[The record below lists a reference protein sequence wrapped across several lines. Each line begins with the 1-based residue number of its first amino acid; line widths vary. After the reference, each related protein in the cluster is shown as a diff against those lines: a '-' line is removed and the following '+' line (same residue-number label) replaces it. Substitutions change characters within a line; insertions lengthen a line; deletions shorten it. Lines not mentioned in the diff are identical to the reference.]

1 MRICVIHG
9 SPRKGNTY
17 KAVKTVMKKL
27 EDLSGESA
35 LEFTEFYLPQDMPHF
50 CSGCYNCFLKGI
62 EKCPH
67 FKFSGPILEA
77 VKAADGLII
86 SSPVYVMAES
96 AQIKALLDHF
106 GSIYIPH
113 RPEELMFSKVGLVV
127 STTVGGGL
135 EKAVAVIKRNLK
147 YWGFRRVIST
157 GFPLYALNY
166 SEMSEKKQR
175 RIEAKL
181 ERKAVSFFKLAERR
195 ERLSPEL
202 FTRFWFFIMKKMISG
217 YDEDNLDKQYWLQ
230 KGWLTGGSR
239 PF

>member
-1 MRICVIHG
+1 
-9 SPRKGNTY
+9 
-17 KAVKTVMKKL
+17 MKKL

>member
-1 MRICVIHG
+1 
-9 SPRKGNTY
+9 
-17 KAVKTVMKKL
+17 MKKL

-106 GSIYIPH
+106 GSIYLPH